1 MKKTASKTTANA
13 SIAQAQYKAMAAVAK
28 KVKTWNDTSYK
39 KATDELYALLAECY
53 SVTLTTRAQ
62 STAVMRELNKL
73 LVEKGLTFNDGT
85 KLETKVVRVAFGN
98 IGKRAHIYARVL
110 VNAREQAVDA
120 KEFAKWLTAQGGVEA
135 VRRQHKGLT
144 PTQVKQQKV
153 KTAEEAF
160 KTVGSKL
167 LTSAPKVDGSDY
179 VLALVQHRKNG
190 KCEVVS
196 FCDNLPLIK
205 QTLAKLSDSAK
216 AEADTKHRSEL
227 EAANRKLMRDI
238 KQAEQT
244 IAAAA

>member
-1 MKKTASKTTANA
+1 MTKTSAKTTANA
-13 SIAQAQYKAMAAVAK
+13 SIAQAKYKAMAAVAK

-73 LVEKGLTFNDGT
+73 LVDKGLTFNDGT
-85 KLETKVVRVAFGN
+85 KLETKVVRVVFGN

-110 VNAREQAVDA
+110 VNAREQA
-120 KEFAKWLTAQGGVEA
+120 VEA

-160 KTVGSKL
+160 KTVGSKPL
-167 LTSAPKVDGSDY
+167 SSAPKVDGSDY

-205 QTLAKLSDSAK
+205 QALAKLSDSAK

-227 EAANRKLMRDI
+227 EATNRKLMRDI
-238 KQAEQT
+238 KQAEQS

>member
-1 MKKTASKTTANA
+1 MTKTSAKTTANA
-13 SIAQAQYKAMAAVAK
+13 SIAQAKYKAMAAVAK

-73 LVEKGLTFNDGT
+73 LEDKGLTFNDGT
-85 KLETKVVRVAFGN
+85 KLETKVVRVVFGN

-110 VNAREQAVDA
+110 VNAREQAVEA
-120 KEFAKWLTAQGGVEA
+120 KGFAKWLTEQGGVEA

-153 KTAEEAF
+153 QTAEEAF
-160 KTVGSKL
+160 KTVGSKPL
-167 LTSAPKVDGSDY
+167 SSAPKVDGSDY

-205 QTLAKLSDSAK
+205 QALAKLSDSAK

-227 EAANRKLMRDI
+227 EATNRKLMRDI
-238 KQAEQT
+238 KQAEQS

>member
-190 KCEVVS
+190 KYEVVS